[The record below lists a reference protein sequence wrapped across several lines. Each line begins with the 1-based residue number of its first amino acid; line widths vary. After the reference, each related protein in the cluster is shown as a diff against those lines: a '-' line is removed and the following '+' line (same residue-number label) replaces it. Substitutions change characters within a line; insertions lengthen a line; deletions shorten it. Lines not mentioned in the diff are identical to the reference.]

1 MAKVKYIPCDIYK
14 RGISIFIGS
23 LKEFKAWVKRE
34 YTDGTDK
41 GFAEMVEKLDEDN
54 VGMASFNY
62 NNQDG
67 QGVVLIPKYPS
78 NPKEYAALAHE
89 LLHATFH
96 VLNFCHVEY
105 SYDGNNESFTYL
117 LEHLT
122 RWALE
127 KDGYE
132 NV

>member
-14 RGISIFIGS
+14 RGIYVFIGS
-23 LKEFKAWVKRE
+23 LKEFKGWVKKE
-34 YTDGTDK
+34 YTDEIDK
-41 GFAEMVEKLDEDN
+41 GFAEMVEMLDVNN
-54 VGMASFNY
+54 VGIASFNY

-96 VLNFCHVEY
+96 VLNFCRVEY
-105 SYDGNNESFTYL
+105 SYNGSNECFTYL

-122 RWALE
+122 RCALE
-127 KDGYE
+127 RNGYE

>member
-23 LKEFKAWVKRE
+23 LKEFKAWVK
-34 YTDGTDK
+34 
-41 GFAEMVEKLDEDN
+41 
-54 VGMASFNY
+54 
-62 NNQDG
+62 
-67 QGVVLIPKYPS
+67 
-78 NPKEYAALAHE
+78 KEYVALAHE

>member
-23 LKEFKAWVKRE
+23 LKEFKAWVKKE
-34 YTDGTDK
+34 YTDENDK

-67 QGVVLIPKYPS
+67 QGVVLIPQYPS
-78 NPKEYAALAHE
+78 NPKEYAVLAHE

-105 SYDGNNESFTYL
+105 CIDGSNEAFTYM

-127 KDGYE
+127 KEGYNE
-132 NV
+132 V